1 MSEEV
6 LLKQEGTGGQGV
18 AAGGGQA
25 GARPGGAVLEGAGGA
40 AAEAAA
46 GRDGSPAASARKKA
60 AAARG
65 AGETPDLESYRGVGI
80 FIEQHGGQAAPVA
93 WELAGIGRK
102 LADKLGVELIGF
114 VAGHQV
120 EAVAQEA
127 VERGCDRVLVM
138 DHPALGVY
146 RNEAYARVLTPVIRE
161 VKPEIFLLGATTT
174 GRDLAG
180 TIATTLQTGLTA
192 DCTQLDVDPETRLL
206 DAIRPAFLEKQLAV
220 ILCKKHRPQ
229 MATVRP
235 KMMEP
240 APRQPGRQGEIVRV
254 PVDLDESTLRT
265 RVLGVIDEPDPQ
277 AQLERADV
285 VVAGGRGLQDPKNL
299 KLLFDF
305 AQVVGGVV
313 GASRAIV
320 DAGWIGREHQVG
332 QTGLTVRPKVYFAFG
347 ISGAIQHTVGMENS
361 ELIVAVNKDP
371 DAPIFKVADLG
382 VVGDLFAVVPALQ
395 AELARRLD
403 ALLAEEPEAGGS
415 TGGQEDGE
423 SQGAAAAARAGA

>member
-1 MSEEV
+1 MA
-6 LLKQEGTGGQGV
+6 KQAPAAAP
-18 AAGGGQA
+18 AAGGRGGPA
-25 GARPGGAVLEGAGGA
+25 GAAPAAAQRRSAAAPGPGG
-40 AAEAAA
+40 
-46 GRDGSPAASARKKA
+46 
-60 AAARG
+60 
-65 AGETPDLESYRGVGI
+65 TPDLEAYRGVGI

-93 WELAGIGRK
+93 WELAGIGRV

-120 EAVAQEA
+120 EAVAREA
-127 VERGCDRVLVM
+127 VERGCDRVILM
-138 DHPALGVY
+138 DHPALAVY
-146 RNEAYARVLTPVIRE
+146 RNEAYSRVLTPAIRQ
-161 VKPEIFLLGATTT
+161 VKPEIFLLGATST

-240 APRQPGRQGEIVRV
+240 APRQPGRSGEIVRF
-254 PVDLDESTLRT
+254 PVDLDERSLRT
-265 RVLGVIDEPDPQ
+265 QVLGVIDEPDPQ

-285 VVAGGRGLQDPKNL
+285 VVAGGRGFQDPKNL

-305 AQVVGGVV
+305 AEVVGGVV

-347 ISGAIQHTVGMENS
+347 ISGAIQHTVGMQNA

-371 DAPIFKVADLG
+371 QAPIFKVADFG
-382 VVGDLFAVVPALQ
+382 VVGDLFQILPALQ
-395 AELARRLD
+395 EELARRLD
-403 ALLAEEPEAGGS
+403 QLADDASASAGAAGG
-415 TGGQEDGE
+415 GEAQE
-423 SQGAAAAARAGA
+423 GAAAAARAGA

>member
-1 MSEEV
+1 MA
-6 LLKQEGTGGQGV
+6 KAAPAA
-18 AAGGGQA
+18 AAG
-25 GARPGGAVLEGAGGA
+25 
-40 AAEAAA
+40 A
-46 GRDGSPAASARKKA
+46 GRDGAAAAGKKA
-60 AAARG
+60 AVTRG

-93 WELAGIGRK
+93 WELAGIGRV

-120 EAVAQEA
+120 EAVAREA
-127 VERGCDRVLVM
+127 VERGCDRVMLL
-138 DHPALGVY
+138 DHPALAVY
-146 RNEAYARVLTPVIRE
+146 RNEAYSRVLTPAIRE

-240 APRQPGRQGEIVRV
+240 AVRQPGRTGEIVRF
-254 PVDLDESTLRT
+254 PVDLDEGSLRT
-265 RVLGVIDEPDPQ
+265 QVLGVIDEPDPQ

-285 VVAGGRGLQDPKNL
+285 VVAGGRGFQDPKNL
-299 KLLFDF
+299 KLLFEF
-305 AQVVGGVV
+305 AETVGGVV

-371 DAPIFKVADLG
+371 QAPIFKVADLG
-382 VVGDLFAVVPALQ
+382 VVGDLFQILPALQ
-395 AELARRLD
+395 SELARRLD
-403 ALLAEEPEAGGS
+403 ELLAEDAAEAGGAGS
-415 TGGQEDGE
+415 SGETED
-423 SQGAAAAARAGA
+423 AAAPAARAGA

>member
-1 MSEEV
+1 MSE
-6 LLKQEGTGGQGV
+6 GN
-18 AAGGGQA
+18 AA
-25 GARPGGAVLEGAGGA
+25 V
-40 AAEAAA
+40 
-46 GRDGSPAASARKKA
+46 KKA
-60 AAARG
+60 AARE
-65 AGETPDLESYRGVGI
+65 AGTTVDLDAYRGVGI
-80 FIEQHGGQAAPVA
+80 FVEQHGGRPASVA
-93 WELAGIGRK
+93 WELAGIGRQ
-102 LADKLGVELIGF
+102 LADKLGVPLIGF

-127 VERGCDRVLVM
+127 IERGCDRVVVL
-138 DHPALGVY
+138 DHPSLAVY
-146 RNEAYARVLTPVIRE
+146 RNEAYAKALTPVIAD

-220 ILCKKHRPQ
+220 ILCKQHRPQ

-235 KMMEP
+235 KMMTP
-240 APRQPGRQGEIVRV
+240 AERQPGRRGEIVRAQ
-254 PVDLDESTLRT
+254 VDLDEATLRT
-265 RVLGVIDEPDPQ
+265 QVLGVIDEPDPQ
-277 AQLERADV
+277 AQLEQADV
-285 VVAGGRGLQDPKNL
+285 VVSGGRGLQDPKNL
-299 KLLFDF
+299 KMLFEF

-371 DAPIFKVADLG
+371 EAPIFKVADFG
-382 VVGDLFAVVPALQ
+382 VVGDLFQIMPALQ

-403 ALLAEEPEAGGS
+403 SADE
-415 TGGQEDGE
+415 TFE
-423 SQGAAAAARAGA
+423 SAPQGDTPGDADQGAEAASAAQHGA

>member
-1 MSEEV
+1 MAEEPMV
-6 LLKQEGTGGQGV
+6 KQP
-18 AAGGGQA
+18 AAGSEPAA
-25 GARPGGAVLEGAGGA
+25 GAAGSGDAPAA
-40 AAEAAA
+40 AAEVAAA
-46 GRDGSPAASARKKA
+46 RDGAAQGAARKKA

-80 FIEQHGGQAAPVA
+80 FLEQHGGRAAPVA

-120 EAVAQEA
+120 EEVAREA
-127 VERGCDRVLVM
+127 VERGCDRVVVM
-138 DHPALGVY
+138 DHPALAVY

-254 PVDLDESTLRT
+254 PVDLDEGSLRT

-305 AQVVGGVV
+305 AEVVGGVV

-347 ISGAIQHTVGMENS
+347 IFGAIQHTVGMENS

-371 DAPIFKVADLG
+371 EAPIFKVADFA
-382 VVGDLFAVVPALQ
+382 VVGDLFAILPALQ

-403 ALLAEEPEAGGS
+403 ELAEEEGEAAP
-415 TGGQEDGE
+415 
-423 SQGAAAAARAGA
+423 AAGDASDAEGRDAAEAARAGA

>member
-1 MSEEV
+1 VSEHSV
-6 LLKQEGTGGQGV
+6 TARATQ
-18 AAGGGQA
+18 GGG
-25 GARPGGAVLEGAGGA
+25 E
-40 AAEAAA
+40 
-46 GRDGSPAASARKKA
+46 PA
-60 AAARG
+60 
-65 AGETPDLESYRGVGI
+65 DLDAYRGVGI
-80 FIEQHGGQAAPVA
+80 FLEQHNGRAAPVA

-114 VAGHQV
+114 VAGHGV
-120 EAVAQEA
+120 EAIAREA
-127 VERGCDRVLVM
+127 VERGCDRVYVL
-138 DHPALGVY
+138 DHPALAVY
-146 RNEAYARVLTPVIRE
+146 RNEAFARALVPVIRE

-180 TIATTLQTGLTA
+180 TLATTLATGLTA

-240 APRQPGRQGEIVRV
+240 AEPQPGRQGQIIRV
-254 PVDLDESTLRT
+254 DVDLDESQLRT
-265 RVLGVIDEPDPQ
+265 EVLGVIDEPDPQ

-305 AQVVGGVV
+305 AERVGGVV

-320 DAGWIGREHQVG
+320 DAGWIGREYQVG

-361 ELIVAVNKDP
+361 ELIIAVNKDP
-371 DAPIFKVADLG
+371 EAPIFKVADLG
-382 VVGDLFAVVPALQ
+382 VVGDLFQILPALQ
-395 AELARRLD
+395 AELERRLD
-403 ALLAEEPEAGGS
+403 EEAGRDGG
-415 TGGQEDGE
+415 TGGDGARGE
-423 SQGAAAAARAGA
+423 AAAAEDVPARAKGA